1 VRVIIAGGG
10 TGGLAAAIALGL
22 LGASNT
28 ATWRIERAR
37 AIARSDDRPAYS
49 CVQQRYTYLRP
60 ILQPGQLDTI
70 TEELLDYAVAE
81 DLALLAYSPQLGG
94 SYARPGRPLSAAYAH
109 AGSLERLA
117 VLGEVAGELG
127 ATPGQVVLAWLL
139 AKSEPP
145 VIPIPGAGTV
155 AQLDEILAA
164 TELTLDPDTITR
176 LNRA

>member
-49 CVQQRYTYLRP
+49 CVQQRYTYLQP

-109 AGSLERLA
+109 AGSLERLDSTGPKRPPSPEARVAMCPGMTTVSSPSTKTGLSVSRHQSRACSA
-117 VLGEVAGELG
+117 VQSLW
-127 ATPGQVVLAWLL
+127 T
-139 AKSEPP
+139 
-145 VIPIPGAGTV
+145 
-155 AQLDEILAA
+155 
-164 TELTLDPDTITR
+164 TR
-176 LNRA
+176 TWPR